1 MSNLEEKSI
10 LDGPPSKQRA
20 STKKAGSRDKAPV
33 KSAESTSSK
42 NKVELRFPLKI
53 QVRPSLSISSVVP
66 GSVWRQR
73 PFHYDP
79 KIFMPES
86 DNLHKKIIEV
96 SKQVDGLKLFLS
108 NPTLRMIYGV
118 TGNPDD
124 SKAKYFATYLVSKH
138 IQALE
143 GKARVLWVNLYGGF
157 KNTELDEALLAN
169 NGSGPTLLVIS
180 NLTKNSTAVKLEK
193 ARDLLEA
200 YSNIPR
206 IVVAAG
212 EDPISF
218 LSTRLFVPVNG
229 LAYFSEALIKQEVE
243 VI

>member
-1 MSNLEEKSI
+1 MTDTEKSI
-10 LDGPPSKQRA
+10 LDGPPRKRA
-20 STKKAGSRDKAPV
+20 SKKTVNSKSKVRAGPEPKPKLVD
-33 KSAESTSSK
+33 
-42 NKVELRFPLKI
+42 LQFPLKV
-53 QVRPSLSISSVVP
+53 QVRPTLSISSVVP

-79 KIFMPES
+79 KIFIPES
-86 DNLHKKIIEV
+86 DNLHKKIVEV
-96 SKQVDGLKLFLS
+96 SKQVDGLRMFLS
-108 NPTLRMIYGV
+108 NPSLRMIYGV

-124 SKAKYFATYLVSKH
+124 SKAKYFAAYLVSKH
-138 IQALE
+138 IQAL
-143 GKARVLWVNLYGGF
+143 GGRSRVLWVNLYGGF
-157 KNTELDEALLAN
+157 KNTELDEALSN
-169 NGSGPTLLVIS
+169 NGTGPTLLVLS

-218 LSTRLFVPVNG
+218 LSTRLFVPING